1 MGWEPGFDPAARPRR
16 GSRVVAI
23 GEQRVAVVSPGEVEG
38 EPLHIG
44 WLEGE
49 PVFAAAPPEPPPE
62 DAPTLRALL
71 AEGPDD
77 LAQAAGRATQLLD
90 WETTHR
96 FCGRCGTANERSPSE
111 LVRVCPSCGTTAYP
125 RISPA
130 VIMAVR
136 RGDAVL
142 LARRAGMT
150 RPFWSVLAGF
160 VEPGETLEQA
170 VAREVAE
177 EAGIEVEDI
186 RYAGSQPWPFPS
198 QLMIGFTAVVCGRR
212 AQNRRDRAGRRRL
225 VRPGRPAGDP
235 AAVHDRARADRG
247 RYRAA
252 SAMTKT
258 ANATLITPFIVKNA
272 VSSRRRSCGRTSAC
286 SYASSAATAATPSQ

>member
-1 MGWEPGFDPAARPRR
+1 MDWEPGFDPAARPRPD
-16 GSRVVAI
+16 SRVVAI

-71 AEGPDD
+71 AEGPDG
-77 LAQAAGRATQLLD
+77 LAQAAGRAAQLLD
-90 WETTHR
+90 WEATHR
-96 FCGRCGTANERSPSE
+96 FCGRCGTANERSPRE
-111 LVRVCPSCGTTAYP
+111 LVRVCPSCGTTTYP

-136 RGDAVL
+136 RGDEVL
-142 LARRAGMT
+142 LARRAGMA

-198 QLMIGFTAVVCGRR
+198 QLMIGFTASY
-212 AQNRRDRAGRRRL
+212 AGGELRIDETELAEAGWFGADDLPEIPPPFTIAHALIVGATGPRRR
-225 VRPGRPAGDP
+225 
-235 AAVHDRARADRG
+235 
-247 RYRAA
+247 
-252 SAMTKT
+252 
-258 ANATLITPFIVKNA
+258 
-272 VSSRRRSCGRTSAC
+272 
-286 SYASSAATAATPSQ
+286 